1 MVLPVTQKKLQEK
14 RRIRRNN
21 MGISGIGIWQIL
33 ILLIVILLVF
43 GGTKRIKSLGSDL
56 ANTIKSFRK
65 TMDEEDKEK

>member
-1 MVLPVTQKKLQEK
+1 
-14 RRIRRNN
+14 
-21 MGISGIGIWQIL
+21 MGIGGIGIWQIL

-65 TMDEEDKEK
+65 TMDEEDKNK

>member
-1 MVLPVTQKKLQEK
+1 MKKLQEGLQK
-14 RRIRRNN
+14 RRNR
-21 MGISGIGIWQIL
+21 MGIGGIGIWQIL

-65 TMDEEDKEK
+65 TMDEEDKDK

>member
-1 MVLPVTQKKLQEK
+1 MLQK
-14 RRIRRNN
+14 RRNR
-21 MGISGIGIWQIL
+21 MGIGGIGIWQIL

-65 TMDEEDKEK
+65 TMDEEDKDK

>member
-1 MVLPVTQKKLQEK
+1 MALRVIQKKPHEVHQK
-14 RRIRRNN
+14 RRSN
-21 MGISGIGIWQIL
+21 MGIGGIGIWQIL

-65 TMDEEDKEK
+65 TMDEEDKDK

>member
-21 MGISGIGIWQIL
+21 MGIGGIGIWQIL